1 MRALRDVF
9 KPFVALAPG
18 VVARVRLNKAQQEAV
33 DHDLGP
39 LLVLAGA
46 GSGKTGVVTQRI
58 ARLIRS
64 GVPASTILAMTF
76 TNKAAGEMQERVTRL
91 VGAKATKGLLVCTFH
106 RFGLEVL
113 GREVKALGFRG
124 GRFAIYDRADCIG
137 ILRDVLRP
145 IFTGKNHDIGAIL
158 NRISL
163 AKNAFIDP
171 EAFTQ
176 FAARSN
182 HEYDEITALAYPKYT
197 STLAA
202 LQAFDFDD
210 LVCEPVRLWRRR
222 EDVLKRW
229 RMRYRYVIVDEYQDT
244 NTAQLEMLRLLVDDH
259 RNLCVVGDDDQAIYA
274 WRGADVRNILDFER
288 HFTGAKVVRLE
299 RNYRSTKAIL
309 DVANA
314 VLEASTAPR
323 HEKRLI
329 PTRGEG
335 EKVQVVTAADNDT
348 ESKYVAE
355 SIKTLVDRG
364 TARPKEI
371 AVLYRSNLQA
381 GEIEIELKARGVPY
395 QMFGGTQ
402 TFERKE
408 VKDVLAYLAVATD
421 PTNELAVRRSINYP
435 PRGIG
440 DVALDKI
447 GNHAT
452 AYDLTLIEAVEK
464 AHAIVGLSEPARAG
478 CRAYA
483 RIIAEL
489 RRDMDDILPV
499 RELVGGLL
507 EAIELKRAIGAE
519 CGQNAKAAARRW
531 ANVNYLLKTLERREN
546 KQRMDREAWQQFLR
560 VLMLREESEEEEV
573 VDKVTLTT
581 MHGAKGLEFDHV
593 FVIGLEEGLMPHKRS
608 TEERSTDAP
617 PIDGRVI
624 DEIAQERRLF
634 YVAVTRAKKHLYL
647 CWARARGNRGKLVKR
662 APSRF
667 LLTLPDELV
676 DKRDMLEPPKP
687 DANETKR
694 GLADVL
700 AAIAGSSE

>member
-1 MRALRDVF
+1 M
-9 KPFVALAPG
+9 
-18 VVARVRLNKAQQEAV
+18 
-33 DHDLGP
+33 
-39 LLVLAGA
+39 LAGA

-58 ARLIRS
+58 ARLIRD

-76 TNKAAGEMQERVTRL
+76 TNKAAAEMQERVVRL
-91 VGAKATKGLLVCTFH
+91 VGAKRAKGLLICTFH

-113 GREVKALGFRG
+113 GREVKALGLRG
-124 GRFAIYDRADCIG
+124 RRFAIYDRADCIG
-137 ILRDVLRP
+137 ILRDVTRP

-158 NRISL
+158 NRIST

-171 EAFTQ
+171 DAFAK
-176 FAARSN
+176 FAMRSD
-182 HEYDEITALAYPKYT
+182 HEYDEITALAYPKYA
-197 STLAA
+197 STLSA

-244 NTAQLEMLRLLVDDH
+244 NTAQLEMLRLLVDEH
-259 RNLCVVGDDDQAIYA
+259 KNLCVVGDDDQAIYA

-288 HFTGAKVVRLE
+288 HFHGAKVVRLQ
-299 RNYRSTKAIL
+299 RNYRSTKAVL

-314 VLEASTAPR
+314 VLESSTAPR

-329 PTRGEG
+329 PTQGEG
-335 EKVQVVTAADNDT
+335 DKVQLITALDNDT
-348 ESKYVAE
+348 ESKFVAD
-355 SIKTLVDRG
+355 SIHQLVDRG
-364 TARPKEI
+364 TARPKQI

-381 GEIEIELKARGVPY
+381 AEIEVELKARGVPY
-395 QMFGGTQ
+395 QMFGGNQ

-421 PTNELAVRRSINYP
+421 AGNELAVRRSVNYP

-440 DVALDKI
+440 DVALQ
-447 GNHAT
+447 NLASYAT
-452 AYDLTLIEAVEK
+452 AYDLSLMEAVEK
-464 AHAIVGLSEPARAG
+464 AHAIKSLSEPARAG

-483 RIIAEL
+483 RIVNEL
-489 RRDMDDILPV
+489 RRDMDEVLPAS
-499 RELVGGLL
+499 ELVEGLL
-507 EAIELKRAIGAE
+507 NAIGLKAAINAE
-519 CGQNAKAAARRW
+519 SGQNAKAAARRW
-531 ANVNYLLKTLERREN
+531 SNVQFLIRTLQRREA
-546 KQRMDREAWQQFLR
+546 KQRMDRDAWAQFLR
-560 VLMLREESEEEEV
+560 VLMLREEEEEKEV

-608 TEERSTDAP
+608 TAEHATDPP

-647 CWARARGNRGKLVKR
+647 CWARARGSRGRFQKR
-662 APSRF
+662 VPSRF
-667 LLTLPDELV
+667 LLTIPDELL
-676 DKRDMLEPPKP
+676 DKHDLLEPPRP
-687 DANETKR
+687 DVTETKR

-700 AAIAGSSE
+700 AALAGSSD